1 NELVLK
7 RDSSLHFVTFGMTS
21 TYVGRGWGW
30 WRLCRHQPHPDKNPW
45 MSCHFDRREKSR
57 NLYRTTKF
65 RNNEIKQN

>member
-1 NELVLK
+1 
-7 RDSSLHFVTFGMTS
+7 MTS

-57 NLYRTTKF
+57 NLYRTTKYLILLMGVLLLI
-65 RNNEIKQN
+65 NL

>member
-1 NELVLK
+1 
-7 RDSSLHFVTFGMTS
+7 MTS

-65 RNNEIKQN
+65 IHNKNFPLLFVNSSMRKIIICY